1 MAYTKGIPGGGGFGK
16 GGKGSG
22 GGGKKPALTVIKG
35 GKVKKKDE
43 KKKDEKKKDEKK
55 KDENKKV
62 VKIEDH
68 GGGFGL
74 QKDGTFTLN
83 PEAFK
88 PAPLTHR
95 VKTKLKSPESKAVGL
110 VGSGVLLAEGVR
122 KGKEYFASD
131 DKRDYNKN
139 KTSHVLTKK
148 DKNKKGK

>member
-35 GKVKKKDE
+35 GKG
-43 KKKDEKKKDEKK
+43 KKKDEKK
-55 KDENKKV
+55 KDENKNV
-62 VKIEDH
+62 VKIEEH